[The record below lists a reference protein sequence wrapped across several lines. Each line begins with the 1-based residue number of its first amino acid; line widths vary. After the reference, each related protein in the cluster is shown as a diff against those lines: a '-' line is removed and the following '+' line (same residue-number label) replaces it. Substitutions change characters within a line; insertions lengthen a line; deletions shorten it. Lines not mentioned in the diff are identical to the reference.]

1 MNKIRQFL
9 SLRLLSLRLLSLRLL
24 SLRQMPLRYALALAC
39 FIAGLSVLAHPSFAQ
54 VISMDL
60 GGGQADGTVTGRI
73 VQMMALLTVLSL
85 APSILIMMTSFT
97 RIIVV
102 LSFLRTAIGLQQSP
116 PNTVLISLALFLTFF
131 VMGPTFQQSYKQGI
145 EPLINEQI
153 DEVDAFYKAT
163 EPFKLF
169 MLKHAREKDLQLFI
183 DADGGPKV
191 EKPTD
196 LALQVVIPAFMI
208 SELRRAF
215 EIGFMLFLPFLVIDI
230 VTSSILM
237 SMGMMM
243 LPPIVISLPF
253 KIVFFVLVDGW
264 NLVTGSL
271 IKSFDMDANSLTAS
285 IPTGAVDTLPQQ

>member
-1 MNKIRQFL
+1 MMPKKTLSRLFSLKFL
-9 SLRLLSLRLLSLRLL
+9 LVFSGFMVAAL
-24 SLRQMPLRYALALAC
+24 YA
-39 FIAGLSVLAHPSFAQ
+39 FPSFAQ
-54 VISMDL
+54 VLSLDMNNE
-60 GGGQADGTVTGRI
+60 ADGSVTGRV

-97 RIIVV
+97 RIVVV
-102 LSFLRTAIGLQQSP
+102 LSFLRSAIGLQQSP

-131 VMGPTFQQSYKQGI
+131 VMGPTFQQSYEQGI
-145 EPLINEQI
+145 KPLMNEEM

-163 EPFKLF
+163 DPFKIF
-169 MLKHAREKDLQLFI
+169 MLKHAREKDLQLFV
-183 DADGGPKV
+183 DAAGGQKV
-191 EKPTD
+191 EKPQD
-196 LALQVVIPAFMI
+196 LSLTVVIPAFMI

-264 NLVTGSL
+264 NLVCGSL
-271 IKSFDMDANSLTAS
+271 IKSFQMDANNLTGTLPTEILDS
-285 IPTGAVDTLPQQ
+285 IPTEQ